1 MIRINLLPKQKRV
14 SVSNVEKEV
23 VLYVLLVIL
32 MIVGSF
38 SVNVWVTQR
47 LDVLR
52 AEVSSK
58 QSLRNSLRAKVN
70 KVNEIKKELADI
82 ERKIQIIKEVRD
94 KQGLPIRYVDEVV
107 RTLPAEKIWFES
119 FTLNEDGSISIRG
132 VSVDNQAFALYVQNL
147 RSSPFISSVVTQRT
161 SRREIQG
168 LGLVEFS
175 CNIVAQP
182 SSEQNNG

>member
-23 VLYVLLVIL
+23 VLYFLLVVL
-32 MIVGSF
+32 MIVGAF
-38 SVNVWVTQR
+38 SVNVWVTQQV
-47 LDVLR
+47 DVLR
-52 AEVSSK
+52 AEVSQK
-58 QSLRNSLRAKVN
+58 QSLRNTLKIKVN
-70 KVNEIKKELADI
+70 KVNQIKKELADI
-82 ERKIQIIKEVRD
+82 QRKIQIIKQVRD

-107 RTLPAEKIWFES
+107 RNLPADRIWFES
-119 FTLNEDGSISIRG
+119 FQMNDNGSISIRG
-132 VSVDNQAFALYVQNL
+132 VSADNQVFAQYVQNL

-175 CNIVAQP
+175 CNIVAKP
-182 SSEQNNG
+182 TSEQNNG